1 MEGTSPRFS
10 HNIQGGF
17 SGKEEHQGSN
27 PRFTEMKLFTV
38 SALLVAISA
47 TSALAHDKSTT
58 RLILELQPGLCEKTQ
73 AQILGWARG
82 GKTIGSYALPTLKK
96 RDKAGCDSLVPAV
109 VGLGENALDQAEAD
123 KLALSACNKGN
134 ADNALLGKC
143 VVVGRLYT
151 VAK

>member
-1 MEGTSPRFS
+1 
-10 HNIQGGF
+10 
-17 SGKEEHQGSN
+17 
-27 PRFTEMKLFTV
+27 MKLFAA

-47 TSALAHDKSTT
+47 TSSFAHDKSTT
-58 RLILELQPGLCEKTQ
+58 RLILELQPGLCEQTQ
-73 AQILGWARG
+73 ANILSWARG
-82 GKTIGSYALPTLKK
+82 GKTIGAYALPTLKT
-96 RDKAGCDSLVPAV
+96 AGNHGCDNLLPVL

-123 KLALSACNKGN
+123 ALALSACTKAN